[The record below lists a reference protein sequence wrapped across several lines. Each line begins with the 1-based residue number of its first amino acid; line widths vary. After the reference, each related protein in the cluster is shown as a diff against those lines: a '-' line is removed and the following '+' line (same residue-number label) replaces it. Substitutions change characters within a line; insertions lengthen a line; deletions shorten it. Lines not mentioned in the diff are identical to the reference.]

1 MPLTRVEC
9 IDCEASGL
17 GPESYPIEIGF
28 AMSDGTTQSYLIK
41 PEPSWTYWDQYAED
55 HIHKISRKML
65 DEKGLPAFEVA
76 NILNSQL
83 DIVYSDALSHDLH
96 WIDTLYDTVG
106 TERKFE
112 VRSIFSELD
121 LHESSIWYDQRRKL
135 FAQKGQHRAGLDAWV
150 NQEAHVL
157 AKDIQAKRVASMLD
171 GD

>member
-1 MPLTRVEC
+1 MPHIRLET

-41 PEPSWTYWDQYAED
+41 PEPSWEYWDQYAED
-55 HIHKISRKML
+55 HIHKISREQLAKEGIDAL
-65 DEKGLPAFEVA
+65 TVA

-83 DIVYSDALSHDLH
+83 DVVYSDALSHDRH
-96 WIDTLYDTVG
+96 WIDRLYDTVG
-106 TERKFE
+106 TERVFE
-112 VRSIFSELD
+112 VRSIYEKLNV
-121 LHESSIWYDQRRKL
+121 HESAIWLKERRKL

-150 NQEAHVL
+150 NQEAHEL
-157 AKDIQAKRVASMLD
+157 ALQIWSDKVASMLD